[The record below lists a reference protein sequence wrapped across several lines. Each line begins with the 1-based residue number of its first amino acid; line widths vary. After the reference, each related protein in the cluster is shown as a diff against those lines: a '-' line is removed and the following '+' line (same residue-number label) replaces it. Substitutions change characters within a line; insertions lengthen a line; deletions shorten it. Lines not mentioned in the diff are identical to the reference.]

1 MVIWTEIEP
10 ASGWRLRLA
19 ASGQGLCLV
28 HFVSPGGA
36 AETEL
41 AEHFSSELL
50 RQDADAAIFRAA
62 SDQLERYFRAELREF
77 DLPLDLRGTPFQ
89 IRVWTALRTIPY
101 GETRTYR
108 ELAEMVANPNGSRA
122 VGLAN
127 GSNPIGI
134 IVPCHR
140 VIASTGK
147 LQGYGWGLPAKKKLL
162 DLEAG
167 RFTLAGF

>member
-19 ASGQGLCLV
+19 ASDKGLCLV
-28 HFVSPGGA
+28 HFVNAGRA

-41 AEHFSSELL
+41 AEHFGSEFL
-50 RQDADAAIFRAA
+50 RQDAEAEIFRQAA
-62 SDQLERYFRAELREF
+62 AQLERYFRGELHEF

-89 IRVWTALRTIPY
+89 LRVWALLQTIPY
-101 GETRTYR
+101 GETRSYR
-108 ELAEMVANPNGSRA
+108 ELADMAGIPNGSRA

-127 GSNPIGI
+127 GSNPIAI
-134 IVPCHR
+134 VVPCHR
-140 VIASTGK
+140 VIASSGK
-147 LQGYGWGLPAKKKLL
+147 LQGYAGGLAAKKKLL